1 MAFKMN
7 GMNFGGNLPRMGGN
21 VARNLEGIT
30 PRSALLSNGDDTTKK
45 NYDSKSKTRK
55 IFGRDR
61 TVTKYYDPETGQ
73 YKGKKV
79 QVTKKDGSKKLY
91 KDRHGNV
98 SDEKTK
104 RVNTGMTRE
113 GGMFKIREKK
123 GYFDS
128 PVEETTASTTEKPGR
143 VEYSK
148 KSDALKDF
156 VKTDPETGE
165 ESLASYK
172 QAWADKDRWETF
184 EKDGKK
190 MRKDKFGN
198 VYDDDTGYEAFETA
212 SKKYWSDMADKE
224 EGKKELEKGKSELR
238 RDTQTG
244 KMDSPM
250 TKKKKKKGFKMK
262 GSPFKNYKKGYYGIK

>member
-21 VARNLEGIT
+21 VARDLGEIT
-30 PRSALLSNGDDTTKK
+30 PRSALLSNDNNTTKK
-45 NYDSKSKTRK
+45 KYDSKSKTRK

-61 TVTKYYDPETGQ
+61 TVTKYYDPETG
-73 YKGKKV
+73 KKVGKKV
-79 QVTKKDGSKKLY
+79 QVKKKDGSKKMY
-91 KDRHGNV
+91 KDRHGNW

-128 PVEETTASTTEKPGR
+128 PVEETSSAAEKPGR
-143 VEYSK
+143 VEHSK

-156 VKTDPETGE
+156 VKTDPETGK

-184 EKDGKK
+184 EKDGNM

-198 VYDDDTGYEAFETA
+198 VYDDTTGYEDFEKK

-250 TKKKKKKGFKMK
+250 TKKKKGFKMK